1 LLVSFTWLTLL
12 FYRALNSQSDN
23 DTATVMMNNRLWAAG
38 LHFLFGSLV
47 ALASLLA
54 TKEAVAAEPRR
65 PNFLIILAD
74 DLGFSDLGCYGGE
87 IETPNLD
94 ALAAGGLRFTNF
106 YNTARCWP
114 TRAALLSGYYAQQV
128 NRDGLPDA
136 ERGGNGKRP
145 AWARL
150 LPELLKPHGYRSY
163 HSGKWHVDGGQL
175 EAGFDRSYVVDD
187 HDRHFGPRAHAL
199 DGRPLPAAEP
209 DSGYYS
215 STAIADYAIQ
225 FLEQH
230 QSGHKDQPFFAYVA
244 FLAPH
249 FPLHAPAE
257 LVEKYRSRYEAG
269 WDAVRDARREGV
281 AKQLGLDATPGEL
294 EPEVGPPY
302 DFPKAI
308 KQLGAGEV
316 NRELPWSSLTREQQA
331 FQANKMA
338 IHAAMV
344 HQMDVEVGRIIDQLR
359 ASGQLD
365 DTVVLFLS
373 DNGASAEI
381 MIRGD
386 GHDPAA
392 APGSAETFLS
402 LGPGWSRACNMPMRR
417 HKTWVHEGGISTP
430 LVVHW
435 PKGFKAAGEIRHAIG
450 HVIDI
455 APTLVKLGGGEWPA
469 THDGKSAPPSP
480 GVDLSTTFAQDE
492 PLNRDPLWWF
502 HEGNKALRAGDWK
515 LVAAKGEPWQLYN
528 VADDRGET
536 NDVAATQPDRVEQLA
551 NEWTQLTESIARLR
565 SGDQ

>member
-1 LLVSFTWLTLL
+1 LVPAV
-12 FYRALNSQSDN
+12 RE
-23 DTATVMMNNRLWAAG
+23 AA
-38 LHFLFGSLV
+38 
-47 ALASLLA
+47 
-54 TKEAVAAEPRR
+54 AAEPRR

-94 ALAAGGLRFTNF
+94 ALAANGLRFTNF

-128 NRDGLPDA
+128 NRDRLPGA
-136 ERGGNGKRP
+136 ERGGNGNRP

-150 LPELLKPHGYRSY
+150 LPELLGAHGYRSY

-187 HDRHFGPRAHAL
+187 FDRHFGPRAHAL
-199 DGRPLPAAEP
+199 DGKPLPAVEA
-209 DSGYYS
+209 DSGYYG

-225 FLEQH
+225 FLKQH
-230 QSGHKDQPFFAYVA
+230 QTEHRDKPFFAYVA

-257 LVEKYRSRYEAG
+257 LIEQYRSLYEVG
-269 WDAVRDARREGV
+269 WDAVRQSRREGV
-281 AKQLGLDATPGEL
+281 AKQLGLDVAPGEL
-294 EPEVGPPY
+294 EPTIGPPY

-308 KQLGAGEV
+308 EQLGVGEV
-316 NRELPWSSLTREQQA
+316 NRELSWSSLTPEQRA
-331 FQANKMA
+331 FQADKMA

-344 HQMDVEVGRIIDQLR
+344 HQMDAEVGRILDELR

-392 APGSAETFLS
+392 APGAAETFLC
-402 LGPGWSRACNMPMRR
+402 LGPGWSRACNAPMRR

-435 PKGFKAAGEIRHAIG
+435 PKGFKAAGEIRHAVG

-455 APTLVKLGGGEWPA
+455 APTLVKLAGGEWPA
-469 THDGKSAPPSP
+469 SRGGQSVPPSP
-480 GVDLSTTFAQDE
+480 GVDLSPTFAQDE

-502 HEGNKALRAGDWK
+502 HEGNKAIRAGDWK

-528 VADDRGET
+528 LAEDRGET
-536 NDVAATQPDRVEQLA
+536 NDLAATQPGRVEQLA
-551 NEWTQLTESIARLR
+551 NEWTQITESIARLR
-565 SGDQ
+565 DAEAK